1 MSLKLLQM
9 GVGRRAPLQGQEMPG
24 RLRPVE
30 EAPGK
35 GLPRGSQLVLS
46 LSHLPRKEAAQPEE
60 VGLTL

>member
-1 MSLKLLQM
+1 M
-9 GVGRRAPLQGQEMPG
+9 
-24 RLRPVE
+24 E